1 MINLNNSSLLD
12 ILPPNLRDNDDVIA
26 SCKAID
32 EEFQQLSNFISKSL
46 VFADIDHADEN
57 VLDHLAIELNT
68 DFYDNTLPINKK
80 RNLVKNA
87 LIYKFTKGTPY
98 AIELITSDAFD
109 ISNVIEW
116 FDYGGNPFHFKV
128 STTDAITDPSKFS
141 NLIEA
146 INAVKNVKS
155 YLESIVVERI
165 SPFNLYTGILVC
177 SGDTETINT
186 NIPT

>member
-1 MINLNNSSLLD
+1 MINLKDSTLLSV
-12 ILPPNLRDNDDVIA
+12 LPPNLRDNVDVIT

-32 EEFQQLSNFISKSL
+32 KEFQLLSSFISKSL
-46 VFADIDHADEN
+46 IFADIDHADEN

-68 DFYDNTLPINKK
+68 DFYDNTLPIDKK

-87 LIYKFTKGTPY
+87 LVYKFTKGTPY

-109 ISNVIEW
+109 VSNVIEW
-116 FDYGGNPFHFKV
+116 FDYGGNPYHFKV

-146 INAVKNVKS
+146 INSVKNVRS

-165 SPFNLYTGILVC
+165 SPFNLYSGILVC
-177 SGDTETINT
+177 SGDIETIST